1 MSTETIKR
9 YLVFAAGLVL
19 TALGIAFT
27 TESGLGTS
35 PISAIPYTL
44 SLIIP
49 KLTVGNWTI
58 IFSMLLILIQ
68 LLIERKNAGKIELLL
83 QIVVTFPFGYVIDFW
98 IFCLE
103 PVAPSVYPM
112 RLLFMVI
119 GCFVLAAGVYFQV
132 TGNVVMLPGDA
143 FVRAVSR
150 TAGKEFGR
158 TRMVSDI
165 MMTAVAFV
173 ACLICLHTIQGVREG
188 TVIAALLVGNIVRFY
203 KRKFSAVTDRIN
215 SWYSGC
221 AM

>member
-1 MSTETIKR
+1 MKTETVKR

-27 TESGLGTS
+27 TQSGLGTS

-44 SLIIP
+44 SLIVP
-49 KLTVGNWTI
+49 KMTVGNWTI

-68 LLIERKNAGKIELLL
+68 LIIEKREAKKVELLL
-83 QIVVTFPFGYVIDFW
+83 QIIVTFPFGYIIDFW

-103 PVAPSVYPM
+103 PFAPAVYPM
-112 RLLFMVI
+112 RLLFMII
-119 GCFVLAAGVYFQV
+119 GCFVLAMGVYFQV

-143 FVRAVSR
+143 FVRSVSR
-150 TAGKEFGR
+150 AAGKEFGR

-165 MMTAVAFV
+165 VMTAVAFI
-173 ACLICLHTIQGVREG
+173 ACLAALHTIQGVREG
-188 TVIAALLVGNIVRFY
+188 TVIAALLVGNIVRLY
-203 KRKFSAVTDRIN
+203 KAKFCGLTDRIN